1 MIFHSSPRWTRLRPV
16 PTFFFAPPAMGA
28 TAPPDALRALMS
40 ARTSSRSFFGL
51 RAEEYWWSPS
61 RRRDYVA

>member
-1 MIFHSSPRWTRLRPV
+1 MPASTVFP
-16 PTFFFAPPAMGA
+16 APPAMGA
-28 TAPPDALRALMS
+28 TTPPDALRALMS

-61 RRRDYVA
+61 RRRDDVA